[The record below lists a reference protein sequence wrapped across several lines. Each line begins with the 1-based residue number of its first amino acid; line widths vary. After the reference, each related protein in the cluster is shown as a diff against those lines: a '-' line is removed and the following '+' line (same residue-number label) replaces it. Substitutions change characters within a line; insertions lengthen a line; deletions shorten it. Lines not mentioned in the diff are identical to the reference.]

1 MKKKIHDQYFI
12 DIVNQN
18 KTGLYREAY
27 SYLQNAADAED
38 AVSNT
43 ILKAYEKIETLKDIR
58 KMKAWLYRILVNEC
72 KDMIKKRNKWSYVEM
87 SVSEIE
93 YPNNNE
99 ENSDLYD
106 VVCSLES
113 PFKEISLLFYF
124 ENFKIK
130 EIADIL
136 NLPDGT
142 VKSRLARA
150 RKQIKRIML
159 VH

>member
-99 ENSDLYD
+99 EDFDLYD

-150 RKQIKRIML
+150 RKQIKKIML

>member
-1 MKKKIHDQYFI
+1 
-12 DIVNQN
+12 
-18 KTGLYREAY
+18 
-27 SYLQNAADAED
+27 
-38 AVSNT
+38 
-43 ILKAYEKIETLKDIR
+43 
-58 KMKAWLYRILVNEC
+58 MKAWLYRILVNEC

-99 ENSDLYD
+99 EDSDLFD

-150 RKQIKRIML
+150 RKQIKKIML
-159 VH
+159 VHRKEIR

>member
-1 MKKKIHDQYFI
+1 M
-12 DIVNQN
+12 NQN

-87 SVSEIE
+87 SVS
-93 YPNNNE
+93 
-99 ENSDLYD
+99 
-106 VVCSLES
+106 C
-113 PFKEISLLFYF
+113 IS
-124 ENFKIK
+124 KK
-130 EIADIL
+130 
-136 NLPDGT
+136 
-142 VKSRLARA
+142 
-150 RKQIKRIML
+150 
-159 VH
+159 